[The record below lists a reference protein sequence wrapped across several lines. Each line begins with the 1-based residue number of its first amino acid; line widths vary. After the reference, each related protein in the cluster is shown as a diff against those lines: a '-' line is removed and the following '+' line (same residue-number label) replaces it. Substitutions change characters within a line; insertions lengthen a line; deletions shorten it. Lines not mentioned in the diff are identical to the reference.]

1 MERRRV
7 AARAH
12 AQELTREIGEGGE
25 SVKRICGFG
34 STFDTRNRW

>member
-1 MERRRV
+1 MERRRA

-12 AQELTREIGEGGE
+12 AQELAREIGEVDE
-25 SVKRICGFG
+25 SVKRIWGFG